1 MVRSGIGKLKP
12 SRAAPLFA
20 ALGDETRLR
29 IVSRLCRE
37 GPLSLARLSE
47 GASISRQAVTKHL
60 NALSDAGIIAGE
72 RNGRMCLW
80 RLQTARLAEVRRY
93 LDEVS
98 AQWDEA
104 VDRLRD
110 FVENDEN

>member
-1 MVRSGIGKLKP
+1 MARSGGGKLNP

-60 NALSDAGIIAGE
+60 DALSAAGIIVGE
-72 RNGRMCLW
+72 QSGRMCLW

-93 LDEVS
+93 LDDIS
-98 AQWDEA
+98 AHWDEA
-104 VDRLRD
+104 VERLRA
-110 FVENDEN
+110 FVENDDH

>member
-1 MVRSGIGKLKP
+1 MVRLGIGKLKP

-47 GASISRQAVTKHL
+47 GASISR
-60 NALSDAGIIAGE
+60 
-72 RNGRMCLW
+72 
-80 RLQTARLAEVRRY
+80 
-93 LDEVS
+93 
-98 AQWDEA
+98 
-104 VDRLRD
+104 
-110 FVENDEN
+110 

>member
-1 MVRSGIGKLKP
+1 MSQSRLSP

-29 IVSRLCRE
+29 IVTRLCRE

-60 NALSDAGIIAGE
+60 DALSGAGIIVGE
-72 RNGRMCLW
+72 QSGRMCLW

-93 LDEVS
+93 LDEIS
-98 AQWDEA
+98 MQWDEA
-104 VDRLRD
+104 IVRLQA
-110 FVENDEN
+110 FVENDES

>member
-1 MVRSGIGKLKP
+1 
-12 SRAAPLFA
+12 
-20 ALGDETRLR
+20 
-29 IVSRLCRE
+29 
-37 GPLSLARLSE
+37 
-47 GASISRQAVTKHL
+47 
-60 NALSDAGIIAGE
+60 
-72 RNGRMCLW
+72 MCLW